1 MSLPDGQRA
10 TEIGAAVANA
20 VREHSTF
27 FLIEGI
33 ILIILGAL
41 AIFLTPF
48 ATFAVTIILGW
59 IFLVSGIVG
68 LITTFGASRAPGFWW
83 ALLSALI
90 AIGAG
95 IILFVE
101 PITGALSLT
110 LVLIAF
116 FVVEGITSIMY
127 ALEHRRELSGRWE
140 WMLISGIVDLL
151 LAGIIFAGFSGTAAW
166 ALGLLVGINMIFG
179 GVALVGMAAHARSAG
194 RAS

>member
-48 ATFAVTIILGW
+48 ATIAVTIILGW
-59 IFLVSGIVG
+59 IFLASGIVG
-68 LITTFGASRAPGFWW
+68 LITTFGARRAPGFWW

-110 LVLIAF
+110 LVLIVPF
-116 FVVEGITSIMY
+116 RGHKPSPSGEGK
-127 ALEHRRELSGRWE
+127 GR
-140 WMLISGIVDLL
+140 
-151 LAGIIFAGFSGTAAW
+151 
-166 ALGLLVGINMIFG
+166 
-179 GVALVGMAAHARSAG
+179 
-194 RAS
+194 